1 MMKKIVLICA
11 LLPLV
16 GVAIADEVNLNTP
29 PIFKNECENTK
40 DPVERKKNCLQMEK
54 QKEAEEAFKNFQEN
68 NRIETTL

>member
-1 MMKKIVLICA
+1 MMKKVVLICA
-11 LLPLV
+11 LLPLF
-16 GVAIADEVNLNTP
+16 GVAIADEVNVSTP
-29 PIFKNECENTK
+29 SIFQNECENTK